1 MHTFTYSPNTNF
13 IMRSSSVACVLIV
26 CSALLFLDSCKD
38 DPKPIAGISF
48 ELESEETTESDGTV
62 KSLHP
67 DINKGTGREIK
78 VKLLLDKAAPD
89 NITIT
94 YTVGGTA
101 AKKTDTSTGELY
113 DFLING
119 SSAKDTE
126 TLVIQGGS
134 TEAVIALTVFED
146 YSYEF
151 DEDYNMFETIVLTLE
166 SVASG
171 SGQLGEL
178 KKTYTLKI
186 LEDDALVV
194 LEWDA
199 TPETP
204 SAEPDHGDV
213 DMDLF
218 AWIDGEIAN
227 GSAYKDTDAEYMIIP
242 AGFPD
247 GTYQLSYTYYA
258 GTSDNLKFT
267 SYMFARS
274 LNNKS
279 YLYGTDNP
287 LPFSG
292 TYKLVN
298 KNTYPD
304 LNNPTVQTVQDL
316 IKSKTNFTT
325 SGLKAIPLSGSRTTE
340 LSGQMININE
350 NTRLKLN
357 RIFN

>member
-1 MHTFTYSPNTNF
+1 MHTFTYHQIPIL
-13 IMRSSSVACVLIV
+13 IMRSVAGVLIL
-26 CSALLFLDSCKD
+26 CSGLLFLDSCKD

-67 DINKGTGREIK
+67 DINKGTGKEIK

-94 YTVGGTA
+94 YTVAGTA

-126 TLVIQGGS
+126 TLIIPGGS
-134 TEAVIALTVFED
+134 TEAFITLTVFED
-146 YSYEF
+146 YSFEF
-151 DEDYNMFETIVLTLE
+151 DDDDNLFETIALTLE
-166 SVASG
+166 SVAAG
-171 SGQLGEL
+171 SAQLGDL
-178 KKTYTLKI
+178 KTYTLKI
-186 LEDDALVV
+186 LEDDALVI
-194 LEWDA
+194 LQWDS
-199 TPETP
+199 TPETTSVDP
-204 SAEPDHGDV
+204 GDV

-218 AWIDGEIAN
+218 AWIGGEIAN
-227 GSAYKDTDAEYMIIP
+227 GSAYKDSDPEYMIIP
-242 AGFPD
+242 GGFPD
-247 GTYQLSYTYYA
+247 GTYQLSYTYYD

-279 YLYGTDNP
+279 FLYPIDNP

-292 TYKLVN
+292 TYKLINRN
-298 KNTYPD
+298 KYPD
-304 LNNPTVQTVQDL
+304 LNNPTVLIAQDL
-316 IKSKTNFTT
+316 IKSKTDFTT
-325 SGLKAIPLSGSRTTE
+325 SGLKPIPGSGSRTTE